1 MKRKTA
7 LFGGT
12 FDPFHVGHYLIALA
26 AHEIFSLNQVIF
38 LPCAQSP
45 LKSARPI
52 ASDQSRLGWLRSGLK
67 GESWAKVSSWE
78 VDRQGPSYSV
88 EAARHWK
95 SLEPKG
101 ELFWILG
108 SDQWST
114 LPRWKN
120 FKELGDLVKF
130 LVFPRPEIAQPLAR
144 MKMKSIPLRLDISAT
159 DIRGRLQRGLS
170 VRGLVL
176 PSVEQSLLRSG
187 VYR

>member
-1 MKRKTA
+1 M
-7 LFGGT
+7 
-12 FDPFHVGHYLIALA
+12 
-26 AHEIFSLNQVIF
+26 
-38 LPCAQSP
+38 
-45 LKSARPI
+45 
-52 ASDQSRLGWLRSGLK
+52 
-67 GESWAKVSSWE
+67 
-78 VDRQGPSYSV
+78 GPSYSV
-88 EAARHWK
+88 EAARHWRN
-95 SLEPKG
+95 LEPKG

-130 LVFPRPEIAQPLAR
+130 LVFPRPDIAQPITR

-159 DIRGRLQRGLS
+159 DIRGRLYRGLS

-176 PSVEQSLLRSG
+176 PSVEKSLRRSR

>member
-1 MKRKTA
+1 MK
-7 LFGGT
+7 
-12 FDPFHVGHYLIALA
+12 
-26 AHEIFSLNQVIF
+26 S
-38 LPCAQSP
+38 S
-45 LKSARPI
+45 RPI
-52 ASDQSRLGWLRSGLK
+52 ASDRARLGWLRSGLK

-78 VDRQGPSYSV
+78 VDRQGPSYSF

-95 SLEPKG
+95 TLEPKG
-101 ELFWILG
+101 ELYWILG

-120 FKELGDLVKF
+120 FKELGYLVKF

-159 DIRGRLQRGLS
+159 DIRGRLQRGLL
-170 VRGLVL
+170 VKGLLL
-176 PSVEQSLLRSG
+176 PSVEKSLRRSG

>member
-1 MKRKTA
+1 MK
-7 LFGGT
+7 
-12 FDPFHVGHYLIALA
+12 
-26 AHEIFSLNQVIF
+26 S
-38 LPCAQSP
+38 S
-45 LKSARPI
+45 RPI
-52 ASDQSRLGWLRSGLK
+52 ASDRARLGWLRAGLK

-78 VDRQGPSYSV
+78 VDREGPSYSF

-95 SLEPKG
+95 TLEPKG
-101 ELFWILG
+101 ELYWILG

-114 LPRWKN
+114 LPCWKN
-120 FKELGDLVKF
+120 YKELGGLVKF

-176 PSVEQSLLRSG
+176 PSVEKSLRRSR

>member
-1 MKRKTA
+1 LKRKTA

-26 AHEIFSLNQVIF
+26 ARELFSLDQVIF
-38 LPCAQSP
+38 LPCSQSP
-45 LKSARPI
+45 LKSSRPI
-52 ASDQSRLGWLRSGLK
+52 ASDRARLGWLRVGLK
-67 GESWAKVSSWE
+67 GESWAKVSPWE
-78 VDRQGPSYSV
+78 VDRQGPSYSF

-95 SLEPKG
+95 TLEPKG
-101 ELFWILG
+101 ELYWILG

-176 PSVEQSLLRSG
+176 PSVEQSLRRSG

>member
-1 MKRKTA
+1 
-7 LFGGT
+7 L
-12 FDPFHVGHYLIALA
+12 D
-26 AHEIFSLNQVIF
+26 QVIF
-38 LPCAQSP
+38 LPCSQSP

-52 ASDQSRLGWLRSGLK
+52 ASDRARLGWLRAGLR
-67 GESWAKVSSWE
+67 GESWARVSRWE
-78 VDRQGPSYSV
+78 VDRQGPSYSF

-95 SLEPKG
+95 TLEPKG
-101 ELFWILG
+101 ELYWILG

-120 FKELGDLVKF
+120 FEELGSLVKF
-130 LVFPRPEIAQPLAR
+130 LVFPRPEIAQPLTR

-159 DIRGRLQRGLS
+159 DIRGRLKRGLS

-176 PSVEQSLLRSG
+176 PSVEKSLRRSG

>member
-1 MKRKTA
+1 MR
-7 LFGGT
+7 
-12 FDPFHVGHYLIALA
+12 
-26 AHEIFSLNQVIF
+26 
-38 LPCAQSP
+38 
-45 LKSARPI
+45 
-52 ASDQSRLGWLRSGLK
+52 WLRSGLK
-67 GESWAKVSSWE
+67 GESWAKVSTWE

-95 SLEPKG
+95 NLEPQG
-101 ELFWILG
+101 ELYWILG

-120 FKELGDLVKF
+120 YEELGGLVKF

-159 DIRGRLQRGLS
+159 DIRGRLQRGLL
-170 VRGLVL
+170 VRGLLL
-176 PSVEQSLLRSG
+176 PSVEKSLRRSR

>member
-1 MKRKTA
+1 M
-7 LFGGT
+7 
-12 FDPFHVGHYLIALA
+12 IALA
-26 AHEIFSLNQVIF
+26 AREIFSLDQVIF
-38 LPCAQSP
+38 LPCSQSP

-52 ASDQSRLGWLRSGLK
+52 ASDRARLSWLRAGLR
-67 GESWAKVSSWE
+67 GEGWAKVSSWE

-88 EAARHWK
+88 EAARHWNA
-95 SLEPKG
+95 LEPKG
-101 ELFWILG
+101 ELYWILG

-120 FKELGDLVKF
+120 FEELGGLVKF
-130 LVFPRPEIAQPLAR
+130 LVFPRPEIAQPLTC

-170 VRGLVL
+170 VKGLVL
-176 PSVEQSLLRSG
+176 PSVEKCLRRSR

>member
-1 MKRKTA
+1 M
-7 LFGGT
+7 
-12 FDPFHVGHYLIALA
+12 
-26 AHEIFSLNQVIF
+26 
-38 LPCAQSP
+38 
-45 LKSARPI
+45 KSARPT
-52 ASDQSRLGWLRSGLK
+52 ASDRLRLGWLRSGLK

-78 VDRQGPSYSV
+78 VDRESPSYSV

-101 ELFWILG
+101 DLYWILG

-120 FKELGDLVKF
+120 FDELGGLVKF

-176 PSVEQSLLRSG
+176 PSVEQSLRRSR

>member
-1 MKRKTA
+1 M
-7 LFGGT
+7 
-12 FDPFHVGHYLIALA
+12 
-26 AHEIFSLNQVIF
+26 
-38 LPCAQSP
+38 
-45 LKSARPI
+45 KSARPI
-52 ASDQSRLGWLRSGLK
+52 ASDRARLGWLRAGLR
-67 GESWAKVSSWE
+67 GESWARVSRWE
-78 VDRQGPSYSV
+78 VDRQVPSYSI

-95 SLEPKG
+95 ALEPKG
-101 ELFWILG
+101 ELYWILG

-120 FKELGDLVKF
+120 YEELGRLVKF

-176 PSVEQSLLRSG
+176 PSVEKSLRRSR

>member
-1 MKRKTA
+1 MRRKTA

-26 AHEIFSLNQVIF
+26 AREIFSLDQVIF
-38 LPCAQSP
+38 LPCSQSP

-52 ASDQSRLGWLRSGLK
+52 ASDRARLGWLRDGLS
-67 GESWAKVSSWE
+67 GESWARVSRWE
-78 VDRQGPSYSV
+78 VVRQGPSYSV

-101 ELFWILG
+101 DLYWILG

-120 FKELGDLVKF
+120 FEELGSLVKF

-144 MKMKSIPLRLDISAT
+144 IKMKSIPLRLDISAT

-176 PSVEQSLLRSG
+176 PEVEKSLRRSR